1 MTRSTNDATPIEL
14 VEVTKRY
21 DSGSETVEALAA
33 VDLAVTAGE
42 FLAVIGPSGS
52 GKSTMLNVLGLL
64 DAPTEG
70 LVRLRGRDVTT
81 LSDRELT
88 DARRT
93 AIGFVFQDFHL
104 VPTLSAAENVEL
116 PTLFAHDSEGM
127 ARARELLDR
136 VGLGDRLDHRPAE
149 LSGGQQQR
157 VAIARALVNEPAVV
171 LADEPTGNLDRET
184 GRAVLEELR
193 RICDEGVAV
202 VGVTH
207 DPLVTEY
214 ADRVVELVDGH
225 LRVVGDDE
233 ESVAG
238 TDPAA
243 VGETVQYGTRAAADT
258 GEPGDTDGSDGS
270 SHADD
275 TGRDRPDG
283 TARTDHADEPG
294 EPDHERRV
302 DRDAGR
308 DDRR

>member
-1 MTRSTNDATPIEL
+1 MTRSTPLDLAG
-14 VEVTKRY
+14 VTKRY
-21 DSGSETVEALAA
+21 DSGSETIEALAD
-33 VDLAVTAGE
+33 VDLAVAAGE
-42 FLAVIGPSGS
+42 FLAVVGPSGS

-70 LVRLRGRDVTT
+70 VVRLHGRDVTT

-104 VPTLSAAENVEL
+104 VPTLTAAENVEL
-116 PTLFAHDSEGM
+116 PTLFAHDPEGM
-127 ARARELLDR
+127 DRARDLLRR
-136 VGLGDRLDHRPAE
+136 VGLGDRLDHRPQE

-193 RICDEGVAV
+193 GICDEGVAV

-225 LRVVGDDE
+225 LRVVGDDDD
-233 ESVAG
+233 SVAG
-238 TDPAA
+238 TDATNLA
-243 VGETVQYGTRAAADT
+243 GVVDHGGV
-258 GEPGDTDGSDGS
+258 DTDGGDGPHE
-270 SHADD
+270 HAAEPAEGTREETD
-275 TGRDRPDG
+275 GVEDRVQRG
-283 TARTDHADEPG
+283 DEP
-294 EPDHERRV
+294 
-302 DRDAGR
+302 
-308 DDRR
+308 

>member
-1 MTRSTNDATPIEL
+1 MSSHPPSDDLPNDDSPVDPPLTL
-14 VEVTKRY
+14 RDVTKRY
-21 DSGSETVEALAA
+21 ESGSETVEAL
-33 VDLAVTAGE
+33 VDVSLELAAGE

-70 LVRLRGRDVTT
+70 VVRLHGRDVTT

-104 VPTLSAAENVEL
+104 VPTLTAAENVEL
-116 PTLFAHDSEGM
+116 PTLFARDAEGM
-127 ARARELLDR
+127 TRARDLLKR
-136 VGLGDRLDHRPAE
+136 VGLGDRLDHRPTE

-225 LRVVGDDE
+225 LRFLDGDEPSESGTTAGVSGVVGRGEERESGRGDD
-233 ESVAG
+233 
-238 TDPAA
+238 P
-243 VGETVQYGTRAAADT
+243 
-258 GEPGDTDGSDGS
+258 
-270 SHADD
+270 
-275 TGRDRPDG
+275 
-283 TARTDHADEPG
+283 
-294 EPDHERRV
+294 
-302 DRDAGR
+302 
-308 DDRR
+308 

>member
-1 MTRSTNDATPIEL
+1 MTQEPPHDATTPEPPHDGTTPDSTHIATTDSTRAAADAPPLEL
-14 VEVTKRY
+14 AGVTKRY
-21 DSGSETVEALAA
+21 EGGSETIEALVD
-33 VDLAVTAGE
+33 VDLAVSAGE

-64 DAPTEG
+64 DGPTEG
-70 LVRLRGRDVTT
+70 VVTLHGRDVTT

-104 VPTLSAAENVEL
+104 VPTLTAAENVEL
-116 PTLFAHDSEGM
+116 PTLFARDPEGGE
-127 ARARELLDR
+127 RARSLLNR
-136 VGLGDRLDHRPAE
+136 VGLGDRLDHRPTQ

-184 GRAVLEELR
+184 GRAVLDELR
-193 RICDEGVAV
+193 GICDEGVAV

-225 LRVVGDDE
+225 LRVVGDDD

-238 TDPAA
+238 TDPDHLGGMERVAERA
-243 VGETVQYGTRAAADT
+243 VPDPDAYDPGIEPRDT
-258 GEPGDTDGSDGS
+258 GEGDG
-270 SHADD
+270 
-275 TGRDRPDG
+275 P
-283 TARTDHADEPG
+283 
-294 EPDHERRV
+294 
-302 DRDAGR
+302 
-308 DDRR
+308 

>member
-1 MTRSTNDATPIEL
+1 MTPTPTSARSTPTPPLEL
-14 VEVTKRY
+14 AGVTKRY
-21 DSGSETVEALAA
+21 ESGTETVVALSD
-33 VDLAVTAGE
+33 VDLSVGAGE
-42 FLAVIGPSGS
+42 FLAVVGPSGS

-70 LVRLRGRDVTT
+70 VVRLRGRDVTT
-81 LSDRELT
+81 LSDRDLT

-116 PTLFAHDSEGM
+116 PTLFARDPEGM
-127 ARARELLDR
+127 ARARDLLGR
-136 VGLGDRLDHRPAE
+136 VGLADRLDHRPAQ

-184 GRAVLEELR
+184 GRAVLDELR
-193 RICDEGVAV
+193 GVCDDGVAV

-225 LRVVGDDE
+225 LRIVDGE
-233 ESVAG
+233 RSAG
-238 TDPAA
+238 GADPA
-243 VGETVQYGTRAAADT
+243 D
-258 GEPGDTDGSDGS
+258 
-270 SHADD
+270 
-275 TGRDRPDG
+275 PDG
-283 TARTDHADEPG
+283 TAGVFEYGDP
-294 EPDHERRV
+294 ERDLDTV
-302 DRDAGR
+302 DRSHEEADLARPEDSEESDGPAHRGEGDVQGSAPWEGR
-308 DDRR
+308 G